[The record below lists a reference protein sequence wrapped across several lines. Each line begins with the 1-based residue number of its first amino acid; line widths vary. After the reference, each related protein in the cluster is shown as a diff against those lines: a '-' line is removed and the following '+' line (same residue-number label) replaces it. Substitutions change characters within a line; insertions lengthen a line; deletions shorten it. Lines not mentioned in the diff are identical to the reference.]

1 MAPTASISN
10 IGKRDTLWFFPRRL
24 IKECQ
29 RLVGPISVSGQSTWG
44 PKAGNA
50 GAGNP
55 STYTMDDDDAVEAS
69 APLSRKGGASAGK
82 GHLFLAGFKLYNSI
96 CRRLSKTCF
105 LLWESYRAGV
115 NIFWRL
121 LCHPTQAGIGLMWNC
136 MQIIGHSHSRQ
147 FFWCYGVLHQHR
159 LTFSHS
165 VHFSTIFGYIL
176 ATQFY
181 LP

>member
-1 MAPTASISN
+1 MGCYINIDTLSVIQSHIWFYSGNPIFAFLLYCSISPSLRPGWQRRRGPASISN
-10 IGKRDTLWFFPRRL
+10 IGKRDTLWFFPHRL

-55 STYTMDDDDAVEAS
+55 STYTMDDDDAVKAS

-105 LLWESYRAGV
+105 LCKNRITLE
-115 NIFWRL
+115 
-121 LCHPTQAGIGLMWNC
+121 
-136 MQIIGHSHSRQ
+136 
-147 FFWCYGVLHQHR
+147 
-159 LTFSHS
+159 
-165 VHFSTIFGYIL
+165 
-176 ATQFY
+176 
-181 LP
+181 